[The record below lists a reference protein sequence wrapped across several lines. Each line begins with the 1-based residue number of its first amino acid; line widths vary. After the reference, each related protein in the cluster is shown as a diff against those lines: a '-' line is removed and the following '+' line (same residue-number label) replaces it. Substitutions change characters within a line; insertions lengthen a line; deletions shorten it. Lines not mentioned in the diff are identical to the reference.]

1 MACKKLLKVLIPCI
15 GFGLCAPVG
24 AHTIQEAVSLAIE
37 TGPDM
42 LKQTDITEQTR
53 QGLKRS
59 YGGYLPSVDVTAG
72 WGREDS
78 NNTTTRGVL
87 NNGGSKTLTRKELGV
102 TARQM
107 LFDGFAVKNDVEGNM
122 SRLRAESLRTD
133 GVAQDIALKVIEFF
147 LSTNST
153 KHVME
158 LAKSN
163 LDAHLRIYGQIQKRS
178 EGGVA
183 RKADLDQAEARVAFS
198 RSQLVGTQVNYKD
211 AQSNFQR
218 LVGIPAHGLIDPE
231 VPVSAL
237 PKTLR
242 SAIAMAIN
250 NNSILKASVS
260 DVAVTKHKKKS
271 RQAAFYPR
279 LDLEVGATNNQNLDG
294 VNGSNNDMTAM
305 LRARWNLFAGGQDI
319 ANVRQASWEIQE
331 AQETRVRAHR
341 EAEEAVRLAWAFY
354 TGAKANRTNNLQHS
368 LAAERTRDA
377 YVKQFNIGQ
386 RTLLDLLDSENEVF
400 RARQNYVE
408 AKYNEVLGAYRILNH
423 TGLLI
428 EHLGVAMPK
437 AAQFTGGNGIFKD

>member
-24 AHTIQEAVSLAIE
+24 AHTVQEAVSLAIE

-42 LKQTDITEQTR
+42 LKQADITEQTR
-53 QGLKRS
+53 QGLKQS

-87 NNGGSKTLTRKELGV
+87 NNGSSKTLTRKELGV

-147 LSTNST
+147 LSTNSA
-153 KHVME
+153 KHVMD
-158 LAKSN
+158 LAKAN
-163 LDAHLRIYGQIQKRS
+163 LDSHLRIFSQIQKRS

-237 PKTLR
+237 PKSLR

-250 NNSILKASVS
+250 NNSILKATVS

-319 ANVRQASWEIQE
+319 ASVRQASWEIQE

-354 TGAKANRTNNLQHS
+354 TGAKANRVNNLQHCC
-368 LAAERTRDA
+368 
-377 YVKQFNIGQ
+377 
-386 RTLLDLLDSENEVF
+386 
-400 RARQNYVE
+400 RAN
-408 AKYNEVLGAYRILNH
+408 
-423 TGLLI
+423 T
-428 EHLGVAMPK
+428 
-437 AAQFTGGNGIFKD
+437 